1 MSGCALVCGTS
12 GFIGGHLVKRLKHD
26 GFSVCGVDLKF
37 HEFSET
43 ESDDLRRHDNS
54 PGPRKLHV
62 ETERS
67 NGQSSSKHALR
78 HSPTYSEGLRNARF
92 ARRVGVV

>member
-1 MSGCALVCGTS
+1 
-12 GFIGGHLVKRLKHD
+12 
-26 GFSVCGVDLKF
+26 LKF

-43 ESDDLRRHDNS
+43 ESDDLRRHDNG
-54 PGPRKLHV
+54 PGPRKLHI

-67 NGQSSSKHALR
+67 NGQLSPKRALR
-78 HSPTYSEGLRNARF
+78 HSPAYSEGSRNARF